1 MRRRARGEGSVYKR
15 KDGSWVAQFNGT
27 YRYAKT
33 EQAARQKLYAMLA
46 GAEES
51 KPENITVAKH
61 LDDYMRAAEANL
73 KPRTVKRY
81 REAIEA
87 HLKPTIRRIGEGKR
101 GSPYRYHK
109 PMPEGE
115 KDSSAL
121 KDGVPDERKGEPD
134 ATTTTSGGE
143 EALILSSGTSI
154 YIADER
160 NKEPLNSVYV
170 NEQGEAEF

>member
-15 KDGSWVAQFNGT
+15 RDGSWVAQFNGT

-33 EQAARQKLYAMLA
+33 EHEARAKLYKMLA

-87 HLKPTIRRIGEGKR
+87 HLKPSLGNCKLHILDAQTIEVLKCSSVSR
-101 GSPYRYHK
+101 G
-109 PMPEGE
+109 
-115 KDSSAL
+115 
-121 KDGVPDERKGEPD
+121 
-134 ATTTTSGGE
+134 
-143 EALILSSGTSI
+143 ILSWG
-154 YIADER
+154 APAR
-160 NKEPLNSVYV
+160 
-170 NEQGEAEF
+170 